1 MRDEN
6 EVRVWIVTGAMGA
19 MVLGIVLIP
28 LRTLTAAANL
38 AFVFVAFTIIVA
50 ELGGRQAA
58 LVTAVVSAMSLNFFL
73 TEPYLTLTISK
84 PDDVIAFLALT
95 ACGLIA
101 AAFGKRRERW
111 AEVAGRAGTELAV
124 LSRVVEQLRDGIPLD
139 EMLGGLKGSFGL
151 GALVLRDSKGRV
163 LGAAPIG
170 SGSTLIAEAELDAD
184 TLFPREEARHRF
196 GPSGL
201 RLPEAGGRLRLRTD
215 YGILSLELWEGDVQG
230 LSLDESR
237 TLAIAASMLALEVSH
252 RWNGIAA
259 RCCAL

>member
-6 EVRVWIVTGAMGA
+6 EARVWIVTGAVGA

-28 LRTLTAAANL
+28 LRTLTVAANL

-84 PDDVIAFLALT
+84 PDDVIAFLALAT
-95 ACGLIA
+95 CGLIA
-101 AAFGKRRERW
+101 AAFGRRRERLL
-111 AEVAGRAGTELAV
+111 EVAGRASKELAV
-124 LSRVVEQLRDGIPLD
+124 LSRLVEQLREGIPLD
-139 EMLGGLKGSFGL
+139 EALGGLKGSFEL
-151 GALVLRDSKGRV
+151 GALVLRGPDARII
-163 LGAAPIG
+163 AASPIG
-170 SGSTLIAEAELDAD
+170 SGSTLVAEAELAPD
-184 TLFPREEARHRF
+184 TLFPSEETRLQFGHR
-196 GPSGL
+196 GL

-215 YGILSLELWEGDVQG
+215 RGFLSLELWGGDGQG

-237 TLAIAASMLALEVSH
+237 TLAIAASILALEVS
-252 RWNGIAA
+252 RRLSG
-259 RCCAL
+259 

>member
-58 LVTAVVSAMSLNFFL
+58 LNFFL

-139 EMLGGLKGSFGL
+139 EVLGGLKGSFGL

>member
-6 EVRVWIVTGAMGA
+6 EVRVWIVTGAIGA

-84 PDDVIAFLALT
+84 PDDVIAFLALA

-101 AAFGKRRERW
+101 AAFGTRRERW
-111 AEVAGRAGTELAV
+111 SEVADRAGKELAV
-124 LSRVVEQLRDGIPLD
+124 LSRLVEQLRDGIPLD
-139 EMLGGLKGSFGL
+139 EVLGGLKGSFGL
-151 GALVLRDSKGRV
+151 GALVLRDPKGRV

-170 SGSTLIAEAELDAD
+170 SGSSLIADAELDSN

-196 GPSGL
+196 GPRGL
-201 RLPEAGGRLRLRTD
+201 RLPETGGRLRLQTD
-215 YGILSLELWEGDVQG
+215 RGFLSLELWEGDLQG
-230 LSLDESR
+230 LSIDESR
-237 TLAIAASMLALEVSH
+237 TLAIAASILALEVP
-252 RWNGIAA
+252 RRRNG
-259 RCCAL
+259 